1 MITRLVD
8 TIRDRF
14 DAGALPSGNPERVWS
29 GQGQDAA
36 CSACDQTLLSADVIY
51 EFEWHEHRYRFH
63 AGCYGLWQGELIR
76 RGLFRPR

>member
-8 TIRDRF
+8 KIRDRF
-14 DAGALPSGNPERVWS
+14 DAGALPRGHPERVWS
-29 GQGQDAA
+29 GHGQDEA
-36 CSACDQTLLSADVIY
+36 CSGCDQTLLSADVIY
-51 EFEWHEHRYRFH
+51 EFEWREHRYRFH

>member
-1 MITRLVD
+1 MLEPFR
-8 TIRDRF
+8 
-14 DAGALPSGNPERVWS
+14 AGILRGSGLVWS

-51 EFEWHEHRYRFH
+51 EFEWREHRYRFH